1 MEHPLVSDAKQLS
14 DQELADRISDLTKKI
29 SIARRTGNGYLVGQ
43 VQMALESYHNEHRAR
58 LDEQYRQALGD
69 SNFDNIINITRE

>member
-1 MEHPLVSDAKQLS
+1 
-14 DQELADRISDLTKKI
+14 
-29 SIARRTGNGYLVGQ
+29 
-43 VQMALESYHNEHRAR
+43 MALESYHNEHRAR